1 MALPGWKA
9 VSVVHSVEEMIAAYD
24 RSGLTSMMAQEYIPW
39 ERYVRCLCVGR
50 KQVLPVAWDPRQPHH
65 ARYREAPGYLSSELT
80 GRVME
85 EALKLCGGLGYDMNT
100 VEFAIRGNT
109 PYAIDFTNSAPD
121 FDVSSLGERYFAWV
135 IETMSD
141 LVIEK
146 AVEGPYPTSTGYGSG

>member
-1 MALPGWKA
+1 
-9 VSVVHSVEEMIAAYD
+9 
-24 RSGLTSMMAQEYIPW
+24 MMAQEYIPW
-39 ERYVRCLCVGR
+39 DRYVRCLCVGR
-50 KQVLPVAWDPRQPHH
+50 KQVLPVAWDPRRPHH
-65 ARYREAPGYLSSELT
+65 ARYREAPRYLSSELT

-121 FDVSSLGERYFAWV
+121 FDVSSLGEGYFNWV
-135 IETMSD
+135 IEAMAD

-146 AVEGPYPTSTGYGSG
+146 AMEGPYPTSTGYGPG